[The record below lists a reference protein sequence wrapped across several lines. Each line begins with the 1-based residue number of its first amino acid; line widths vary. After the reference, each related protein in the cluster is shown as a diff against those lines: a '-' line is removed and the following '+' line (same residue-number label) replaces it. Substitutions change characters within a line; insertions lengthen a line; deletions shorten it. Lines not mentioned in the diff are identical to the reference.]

1 MIRTNG
7 SIVPSLA
14 EPGKVL
20 ALVVTAPDWIAPDAV
35 LHTDAIGTAE
45 DTVPTVVSSIRSLL
59 GSSVRG

>member
-1 MIRTNG
+1 M
-7 SIVPSLA
+7 
-14 EPGKVL
+14 
-20 ALVVTAPDWIAPDAV
+20 TAPDWIAPDAV